1 METAGPSKLG
11 AQFGYISNPLAT
23 GSNLASTSHRWP
35 PAGPQPRRADIL
47 NSILNPGDARGM
59 VSDDHQQHI
68 GSDSPEIVGVARDD
82 GLLRPPRTN
91 DDVGINYVGCSGSC
105 Q

>member
-1 METAGPSKLG
+1 MRSLRCWRLLLDHG
-11 AQFGYISNPLAT
+11 AHPGLAMQE
-23 GSNLASTSHRWP
+23 SSSQR
-35 PAGPQPRRADIL
+35 PQPRRADIL

-68 GSDSPEIVGVARDD
+68 GSDLPEIAGVACDD

-91 DDVGINYVGCSGSC
+91 DDVGINYVGCSGSS